1 MICVECN
8 EPVESLYVKYTNDY
22 IKLTDCPS
30 CSKVADKYVEFDN
43 VILFID
49 TLLLKPQAYRHL
61 VYNLMAENVVGG
73 NVVKETSIKSWFER
87 NKKINRIR
95 LLMILFEI
103 YLTWAYE
110 EKNYNLGKALNP
122 FLVMNAILEKSAV
135 TQYLYFSLKCISD
148 DVITHTLIPF
158 FMFNFGGWNPKDY
171 VSHNAD
177 TKRYYRMALS
187 LTVLIS
193 GATKLFPILMLIW
206 PYNNIAI
213 TNIISSVADLNLI
226 EALRIVTNCSIPC
239 AIAVFLCNT
248 IVKFFTTRGL
258 LIFILSKGD
267 QDTAYTYMNNE
278 YLNLLHRYWGIK
290 KIIEVYLNAL
300 L

>member
-8 EPVESLYVKYTNDY
+8 EPVNSLYVKYSNDH

-61 VYNLMAENVVGG
+61 VYNLMVTEYIDDPISKPSLKEWF
-73 NVVKETSIKSWFER
+73 VKNRKV
-87 NKKINRIR
+87 NRIR

-110 EKNYNLGKALNP
+110 EKNYNLGETRGPL
-122 FLVMNAILEKSAV
+122 LVMNSILKKGAFA
-135 TQYLYFSLKCISD
+135 QYLYFSLKCISD
-148 DVITHTLIPF
+148 DVVTHTLIPF
-158 FMFNFGGWNPKDY
+158 LMFNFAGWNPKGY
-171 VSHNAD
+171 TPTNSYI
-177 TKRYYRMALS
+177 KEYYRMALS
-187 LTVLIS
+187 LTILIS

-206 PYNNIAI
+206 PYNDNVI

-226 EALRIVTNCSIPC
+226 EALRIVTDCSGPC
-239 AIAVFLCNT
+239 AIAIFLTNT
-248 IVKFFTTRGL
+248 VVKFILTRIL
-258 LIFILSKGD
+258 LIGILSKGE
-267 QDTAYTYMNNE
+267 QDLANKLMNNE
-278 YLNLLHRYWGIK
+278 YAYLMQRIVGMK
-290 KIIEVYLNAL
+290 VVSIEYLKSFI
-300 L
+300 